1 MARILIAED
10 DPQVRGMLRT
20 TLERAGHEVREAGD
34 GREALRVCAEGPV
47 DIVVTDLIM
56 PEMEGIATI
65 RALRQAH
72 PGMKIIAMSGGGYIG
87 PQSYL
92 DAARKC
98 GAAYAFSK
106 PVDRETLLAA
116 IGQLAA

>member
-1 MARILIAED
+1 VARILIAED
-10 DPQVRGMLRT
+10 NPQVRSMLRM
-20 TLERAGHEVREAGD
+20 TLEREGHEVREAGD
-34 GREALRVCAEGPV
+34 GREALRRCDEGPV

-72 PGMKIIAMSGGGYIG
+72 PEVKIIAMSGGGYIG

-92 DAARKC
+92 DVARKC
-98 GAAYAFSK
+98 GAAYAFTK
-106 PVDRETLLAA
+106 PVDRATLLEA
-116 IGQLAA
+116 IRQLAA